1 MPRNKIEKKKLQET
15 LKIKQIVIKRIMVK
29 IDRNRN

>member
-1 MPRNKIEKKKLQET
+1 MPRNEIEKIKLQEA